1 MYLTKASICPIVNL
15 KETDVTLQSFIACMF
30 FHPNKIKSQHKE
42 SFTLPLKKKKKGT
55 AYFVSWLDNPEVG
68 DK

>member
-42 SFTLPLKKKKKGT
+42 SFTLPLKKKKRHCILCK
-55 AYFVSWLDNPEVG
+55 LVG
-68 DK
+68 QS